1 MSNLLVRAEAD
12 IKIAKLL
19 ISPDGNPTNDEMLTD
34 QAAYH
39 AQQAIEKALKY
50 QTEMMGVDYTK
61 THNLTGLIATLEK
74 QGFSVSDDL
83 KGKAFEI
90 SDWEASGRYKDD
102 FLVVKSEIEHAIDM
116 FEELKGRIL
125 EHTEK
130 STGKDSESE

>member
-19 ISPDGNPTNDEMLTD
+19 MSPEGNPSNEEMITD

-50 QTEMMGVDYTK
+50 QTEMMGLDYTR

-74 QGFSVSDDL
+74 QGFTVADDL

-90 SDWEASGRYKDD
+90 SDWEASSRYKDD
-102 FLVVKSEIEHAIDM
+102 FMVVKSEIEKAISM
-116 FEELKGRIL
+116 YEELKGRIL
-125 EHTEK
+125 EDTEK
-130 STGKDSESE
+130 KTGDTAETE

>member
-12 IKIAKLL
+12 IKIARLL
-19 ISPDGNPTNDEMLTD
+19 ISPEGNPSNDEMITD

-50 QTEMMGVDYTK
+50 QTEMMGLDYTK

-74 QGFSVSDDL
+74 QGFTVADDL

-90 SDWEASGRYKDD
+90 SDWEASSRYKDD
-102 FLVVKSEIEHAIDM
+102 FMVVKSEIEKAISM
-116 FEELKGRIL
+116 YEELRGRIL
-125 EHTEK
+125 DDTEK
-130 STGKDSESE
+130 RTGDAADIE